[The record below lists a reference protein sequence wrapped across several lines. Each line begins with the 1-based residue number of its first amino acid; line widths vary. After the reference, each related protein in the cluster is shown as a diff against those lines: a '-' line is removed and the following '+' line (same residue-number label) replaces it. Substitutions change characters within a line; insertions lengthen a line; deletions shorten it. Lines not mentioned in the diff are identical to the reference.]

1 MHMYPS
7 YVVEN
12 GQKIS
17 TGEGMRIVWQ
27 EGPFVEVGKNGS
39 MLEQPVRALLH
50 RIEDLN
56 ATLPCPQNREIINH
70 LNAVL
75 GLLDERTRD
84 RHQRQVLGTTHV

>member
-12 GQKIS
+12 GRHVS
-17 TGEGMRIVWQ
+17 VGTGMRIEWQ
-27 EGPFVEVGKNGS
+27 EGPFLEVGKNGS

-50 RIEDLN
+50 RIADLQSQ
-56 ATLPCPQNREIINH
+56 LPCRQNPEIVMH

-75 GLLDERTRD
+75 GLLDERTRE
-84 RHQRQVLGTTHV
+84 RNNRGVLGTRSA

>member
-1 MHMYPS
+1 MHMYPW
-7 YVVEN
+7 YGVEN
-12 GQKIS
+12 GQHVS
-17 TGEGMRIVWQ
+17 SGVGMRIEWQ
-27 EGPFVEVGKNGS
+27 EGPFVEAGKNGS

-50 RIEDLN
+50 RIEDLH

-84 RHQRQVLGTTHV
+84 RHHRQVLGTTRV

>member
-12 GQKIS
+12 GQKVSI
-17 TGEGMRIVWQ
+17 GEGMRIVWQ

-50 RIEDLN
+50 RVEDLN
-56 ATLPCPQNREIINH
+56 AALPCPQNREIINH

-84 RHQRQVLGTTHV
+84 RHNRQVLGTTRV